1 MTEPRSIHNSGL
13 KGQSYK
19 MDLLVTIQT
28 PNPGIHAGDHTNNR
42 PEGLTKLTAMSY
54 VKIWVH
60 AVWGTKYRH
69 PILEKSIRVNVFRH
83 IKENAKKHNIHIDFI
98 NGVEDHVHCLL
109 LLNTELSISKVLN
122 LIKGES
128 SHWANQEKI
137 ISQKFEWAD
146 DYYAS
151 SVSDS
156 AVKTVREYIRNQEK
170 HHQKVSYEEEYQK
183 FLDEQSKEN
192 GVPPDTYQDNIDYYQ
207 L

>member
-1 MTEPRSIHNSGL
+1 MPGT
-13 KGQSYK
+13 YK
-19 MDLLVTIQT
+19 
-28 PNPGIHAGDHTNNR
+28 PKTN
-42 PEGLTKLTAMSY
+42 TMSY

-69 PILEKSIRVNVFRH
+69 PILAKSIRVSVFKH
-83 IKENAKKHNIHIDFI
+83 IKENAKKHGIHIDFI
-98 NGVEDHVHCLL
+98 NGVENHVHCLL
-109 LLNTELSISKVLN
+109 LLNAELSISKALN

-128 SHWANQEKI
+128 SHWANDQKI

-170 HHQKVSYEEEYQK
+170 HHEKFTFDEEYQK
-183 FLDEQSKEN
+183 FLDEQIKEN
-192 GVPPDTYQDNIDYYQ
+192 DIPPDLNQDDIDYYQ

>member
-1 MTEPRSIHNSGL
+1 
-13 KGQSYK
+13 
-19 MDLLVTIQT
+19 
-28 PNPGIHAGDHTNNR
+28 
-42 PEGLTKLTAMSY
+42 MSY

-69 PILEKSIRVNVFRH
+69 PILAKSIRVSVFKH
-83 IKENAKKHNIHIDFI
+83 IKENAKKHSIHIDFI

-109 LLNTELSISKVLN
+109 LLNAELSISKVLN

-128 SHWANQEKI
+128 SHWANDQKI

-156 AVKTVREYIRNQEK
+156 AVKTVREYIRNQER
-170 HHQKVSYEEEYQK
+170 HHEKFTFDEEYQK

-192 GVPPDTYQDNIDYYQ
+192 DVPPGSNQDDLDYYQ

>member
-1 MTEPRSIHNSGL
+1 MPGPRRTKNH
-13 KGQSYK
+13 
-19 MDLLVTIQT
+19 
-28 PNPGIHAGDHTNNR
+28 R
-42 PEGLTKLTAMSY
+42 PECLTKQNIMSY

-69 PILEKSIRVNVFRH
+69 PILEKSIRITLFQH
-83 IKENAKKHNIHIDFI
+83 IREYANKHDIHIDFI

-109 LLNTELSISKVLN
+109 LLNADLPLSKVLN

-128 SHWANQEKI
+128 SHWANKEKI

-146 DYYAS
+146 EYYAA

-170 HHQKVSYEEEYQK
+170 HHHKVTFEEEYQK

-192 GVPPDTYQDNIDYYQ
+192 NTPPELNHDNIEYYQ

>member
-1 MTEPRSIHNSGL
+1 
-13 KGQSYK
+13 
-19 MDLLVTIQT
+19 
-28 PNPGIHAGDHTNNR
+28 
-42 PEGLTKLTAMSY
+42 MSY

-69 PILEKSIRVNVFRH
+69 PVLAKSIRKNLFQH
-83 IKENAKKHNIHIDFI
+83 IRENAQKHDIYIDFI
-98 NGVEDHVHCLL
+98 NGIEDHVHCLM
-109 LLNTELSISKVLN
+109 LLNADLSIGKTLN

-156 AVKTVREYIRNQEK
+156 AVKKVREYIRTQEE
-170 HHQKVSYEEEYQK
+170 HHYKVTFEEEYQK
-183 FLDEQSKEN
+183 FLDEQSEEN
-192 GVPPDTYQDNIDYYQ
+192 QNPNYLNQDEIDYYK

>member
-1 MTEPRSIHNSGL
+1 
-13 KGQSYK
+13 
-19 MDLLVTIQT
+19 
-28 PNPGIHAGDHTNNR
+28 
-42 PEGLTKLTAMSY
+42 MSY

-69 PILEKSIRVNVFRH
+69 PIMEKSMRIILFRH
-83 IKENAKKHNIHIDFI
+83 IRANAKKHDIHIDFI
-98 NGVEDHVHCLL
+98 NGVEDHVHCML
-109 LLNTELSISKVLN
+109 LLNADLSIGKTLN

-137 ISQKFEWAD
+137 KSQKFEWAD

-156 AVKTVREYIRNQEK
+156 AVKKVREYIRNQEK
-170 HHQKVSYEEEYQK
+170 HHNKFTFEEEYQK

-192 GVPPDTYQDNIDYYQ
+192 DIPSEFNTDDIGYYQ

>member
-1 MTEPRSIHNSGL
+1 
-13 KGQSYK
+13 
-19 MDLLVTIQT
+19 
-28 PNPGIHAGDHTNNR
+28 
-42 PEGLTKLTAMSY
+42 MSY

-69 PILEKSIRVNVFRH
+69 PILEKSIRVTVFKH
-83 IKENAKKHNIHIDFI
+83 IWENAKKHGIHIDFI

-109 LLNTELSISKVLN
+109 LLNADLSISKILN

-156 AVKTVREYIRNQEK
+156 AVNTVRDYIRNQEK
-170 HHQKVSYEEEYQK
+170 HHHKYTYEEEYQK
-183 FLDEQSKEN
+183 FLDEQNKEN
-192 GVPPDTYQDNIDYYQ
+192 NIPTNVNPEDINYYQ